1 MKCKEGHTPCWL
13 TAHEAADWL
22 GVPFAVLLNWI
33 EAGVLPAQ
41 TAQGGQTR
49 VDLED
54 LRRFREDHAVD
65 HRPDQPTSEPARIL
79 VVDDDDLVREVL
91 TALLEESSIDCVVR
105 AAEGGVA
112 ACLMIPVF
120 RPHLVVLDMV
130 MPQLDGAEL
139 CHVLKASDQFAST
152 RVLLVTGYPNELGS
166 REGLASGADDWIAK
180 PVEPTRFLEKVH
192 VLLSACTADAV
203 AS

>member
-1 MKCKEGHTPCWL
+1 MCEEGHTPCRL
-13 TAHEAADWL
+13 TAREAAEWL
-22 GVPFAVLLNWI
+22 GVPLALLLSWT
-33 EAGVLPAQ
+33 EAGVIPAQ
-41 TAQGGQTR
+41 TTPGGQTW

-54 LRRFREDHAVD
+54 LRRFCEEHPVD
-65 HRPDQPTSEPARIL
+65 NLSDRRNPEPSRIL

-91 TALLEESSIDCVVR
+91 TALLEESDIDCVVR
-105 AAEGGVA
+105 TAESGVA

-120 RPHLVVLDMV
+120 RPDLVVLDMV

-152 RVLLVTGYPNELGS
+152 RVLLVTGYPNDLGS

-180 PVEPTRFLEKVH
+180 PVEPARFLEKVH
-192 VLLSACTADAV
+192 VLLAACTADAV